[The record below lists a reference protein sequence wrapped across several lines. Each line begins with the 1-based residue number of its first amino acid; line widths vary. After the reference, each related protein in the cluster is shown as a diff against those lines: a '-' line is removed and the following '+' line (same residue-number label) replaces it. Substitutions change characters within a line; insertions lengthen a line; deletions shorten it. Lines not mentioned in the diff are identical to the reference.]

1 MNERQNI
8 PQNQTEEKPKVTE
21 PSVEI
26 PKEVKQDGWKMP
38 EPVFRCSSGKTPRG
52 FDREKLNERL
62 QQSQDGHSSSENSP
76 SNAGDLGVT
85 TMAFINLSDLQ
96 REEIEKTASV
106 PEIQPQ
112 PNISEEFS
120 MPQAVLPQ
128 IKVKEA
134 PKRSGAKWLLLLGGL
149 FLFFAVVL
157 AAVFGAYYF
166 YFMNR

>member
-1 MNERQNI
+1 MNERQDI
-8 PQNQTEEKPKVTE
+8 PQNQTDEKPKITE
-21 PSVEI
+21 PSLEI
-26 PKEVKQDGWKMP
+26 PKEINQDGWKMP
-38 EPVFRCSSGKTPRG
+38 EPVFRSSSGKTPRG

-62 QQSQDGHSSSENSP
+62 QQSHDGQPSSENPP
-76 SNAGDLGVT
+76 SGAGDLGVT

-112 PNISEEFS
+112 PNISEEFT
-120 MPQAVLPQ
+120 MPQAVQ
-128 IKVKEA
+128 QQTRVEEK
-134 PKRSGAKWLLLLGGL
+134 PKKSGAKWLLLLGGL
-149 FLFFAVVL
+149 FLFFALVL